1 MAYAS
6 WAHPNKTQGN
16 GNDSVSWTG
25 SPHTGRTQRTTT
37 ATFAAAGVTSKTL
50 TINQAG
56 KTEFADIDDTASISQ
71 SGGTSTISGTSNSS
85 KLTFSLSNNN
95 IGLVLPSSYTAG
107 GASTQNGV
115 AITGDPGASA
125 QFNFSISFKSI
136 GENPTTSP
144 RTTQLIVTDA
154 AGHTDTCLITQA
166 AGAAYLT
173 ISPVTIDLD
182 ADGTAQSV
190 AVSSNTSWNIS

>member
-1 MAYAS
+1 MAYAN
-6 WAHPNKTQGN
+6 WAHPSKTQGN

-25 SPHTGRTQRTTT
+25 SPHTGRNQRTTV
-37 ATFAAAGVTSKTL
+37 ATFSAAGVVSKTL

-56 KTEFADIDDTASISQ
+56 KAEFVDIDDTASIDQ
-71 SGGTSTISGTSNSS
+71 DGGTSTISGTSNSS
-85 KLTFSLSNNN
+85 KLTFSLANNN
-95 IGLVLPSSYTAG
+95 IGLVLPSNYTAA
-107 GASTQNGV
+107 GASAKSGT
-115 AITGDPGASA
+115 AISGDPGASA
-125 QFNFSISFKSI
+125 QFNFSLTFANI
-136 GENPTTSP
+136 GANPSVSP

-173 ISPVTIDLD
+173 ISPLTIDLD

-190 AVSSNTSWNIS
+190 TITSNTSWNIS